1 MLLCYVNTLIIS
13 SSVLC
18 YLNTLIISACV
29 LCYVNTLTISARVLC
44 YVNTLTISADVHRRY
59 IFTSLRLLA
68 VLPQQ
73 QQHPP
78 PRQHL
83 PSSNL
88 IVGEPCDKVHD
99 GSTKTRPAILTV
111 GQVKARSQ
119 VVLNDGDEVITVVGL
134 RAPDLSE
141 AISQSR
147 GQLLSDSQGENQT
160 GAKTAALTA
169 IHVNIKNIN
178 TGFYSLQTAKAR
190 TV

>member
-1 MLLCYVNTLIIS
+1 M
-13 SSVLC
+13 
-18 YLNTLIISACV
+18 
-29 LCYVNTLTISARVLC
+29 
-44 YVNTLTISADVHRRY
+44 
-59 IFTSLRLLA
+59 
-68 VLPQQ
+68 
-73 QQHPP
+73 
-78 PRQHL
+78 
-83 PSSNL
+83 
-88 IVGEPCDKVHD
+88 
-99 GSTKTRPAILTV
+99 
-111 GQVKARSQ
+111 
-119 VVLNDGDEVITVVGL
+119 LNDGDEVITVVGL